1 MGALIGGGIGGIV
14 WKGTRVSADIS
25 PTQKELRFA
34 VEDHHATIRVTVNG
48 SHYWTGLAF
57 LDTGSFE
64 KGWEIKDWPVRVY
77 TKPNDTLPLVDT
89 KVYSSELGL
98 AEIKAN
104 RLVIVPQGW
113 DTNANDRAL
122 EIVDEHRIPVFQM
135 VLAAANQLDVNGVFS
150 EGWAKSGMRFTPLFK
165 YPSQKHRGE
174 FVEYVDLLPLTAK
187 SLYQL
192 YLESCGSDG
201 GGSHG
206 GHRIE
211 LPDKSTAIVDYKLCS
226 NLDSKA
232 AWLNVF
238 MPKHGDAAAILEAF
252 ATQYRERLEPEL
264 RMGNA
269 YLRIEPGQKMERG
282 TNLVFTGVIGIYHE
296 GLLLPEQPD
305 EISKAFEKHG
315 AHVRFFGPDY
325 VFVKNSSLSQA
336 AGRY

>member
-1 MGALIGGGIGGIV
+1 MSVETRLAVAGLVVGVVMALGGTAITLLWPDKRWIGWLCLSGAGSLLVIWLAFEIRHWFGASWISLGFAVGVGALIGGGIGGIV

-122 EIVDEHRIPVFQM
+122 
-135 VLAAANQLDVNGVFS
+135 
-150 EGWAKSGMRFTPLFK
+150 
-165 YPSQKHRGE
+165 
-174 FVEYVDLLPLTAK
+174 
-187 SLYQL
+187 
-192 YLESCGSDG
+192 
-201 GGSHG
+201 
-206 GHRIE
+206 
-211 LPDKSTAIVDYKLCS
+211 
-226 NLDSKA
+226 
-232 AWLNVF
+232 
-238 MPKHGDAAAILEAF
+238 
-252 ATQYRERLEPEL
+252 
-264 RMGNA
+264 
-269 YLRIEPGQKMERG
+269 
-282 TNLVFTGVIGIYHE
+282 
-296 GLLLPEQPD
+296 
-305 EISKAFEKHG
+305 
-315 AHVRFFGPDY
+315 
-325 VFVKNSSLSQA
+325 
-336 AGRY
+336 